1 MIAIKG
7 ICYYTLVLCFAF
19 LTQNK
24 FVSAQ
29 DIDSVLF
36 TNDFFDNDSVLQLT
50 LKFDIKKFMNKK
62 LDEEYLPATLSYF
75 KSDTIEIKKQV
86 RIKSRGIVR
95 KKICYFPPYFINIKN
110 TGLQNNLFSDLNKVK
125 VVSHCKST
133 EVYTNYLLKE
143 YLAYKIFNIITDYS
157 FKVRLLNI
165 KYIDEGRK
173 NKTFTYKAFMIEPEQ
188 LLAERLGLY
197 SLDIDRFNY
206 SQTDSVLTAT
216 MSLFQYMIGNVD
228 FSINGRHNIK
238 MLITKDFKNQK
249 LIPIPYDFDYSGL
262 VNAHYAIPDEKL
274 NIVNVTERFYRGLC
288 RSDYLYDLVLDIYR
302 EKKDEIYV
310 FIESFEYIDQKTRKD
325 VLIYLDEFYDE
336 IDKPE
341 FKTKKIRATCG

>member
-1 MIAIKG
+1 MIAIKR
-7 ICYYTLVLCFAF
+7 ICYYTLILCFAF
-19 LTQNK
+19 LMQNK
-24 FVSAQ
+24 LVSAQ

-36 TNDFFDNDSVLQLT
+36 TNDFFDNDRALQLT
-50 LKFDIKKFMNKK
+50 LKFDIKKFTDEKME
-62 LDEEYLPATLSYF
+62 EEYLPTTLLF
-75 KSDTIEIKKQV
+75 FIDDTIEIKKQV

-95 KKICYFPPYFINIKN
+95 KKSCYFPPYFINIKN
-110 TGLQNNLFSDLNKVK
+110 AGLQNNLFSDLNKVK
-125 VVSHCKST
+125 VVSHCENTKT
-133 EVYTNYLLKE
+133 YTNYLLKE

-157 FKVRLLNI
+157 FKVRLLNVE
-165 KYIDEGRK
+165 YIDEGRK
-173 NKTFTYKAFMIEPEQ
+173 NKSYTYKAFMIEPEE

-238 MLITKDFKNQK
+238 MVITKDYKNQK

-274 NIVNVTERFYRGLC
+274 NIVKVTERFYRGLC
-288 RSDYLYDLVLDIYR
+288 RSDYLYDMVLDIYR
-302 EKKDEIYV
+302 EKKDEIYA
-310 FIESFEYIDQKTRKD
+310 FIKSFEYIDKKNRKD
-325 VLIYLDEFYDE
+325 VLNYLDEFYDE
-336 IDKPE
+336 IEDSN
-341 FKTKKIRATCG
+341 FVTKKIRSTCG

>member
-1 MIAIKG
+1 MIAIKR
-7 ICYYTLVLCFAF
+7 ICYYTLILCCAF

-24 FVSAQ
+24 LLFAQ
-29 DIDSVLF
+29 DIDTVLF
-36 TNDFFDNDSVLQLT
+36 TNDFFDSDSVLQLT
-50 LKFDIKKFMNKK
+50 LKFDIKKFMNEK

-75 KSDTIEIKKQV
+75 INDTVEIKKQV

-95 KKICYFPPYFINIKN
+95 KKICYFPPYYINIKN

-125 VVSHCKST
+125 VVSHCENTKTYSK
-133 EVYTNYLLKE
+133 YLLKE

-173 NKTFTYKAFMIEPEQ
+173 DKTFNYNAFMIEPEE
-188 LLAERLGLY
+188 LLAERLELY
-197 SLDIDRFNY
+197 SLNIDRFTY
-206 SQTDSVLTAT
+206 SQTDSVITAT
-216 MSLFQYMIGNVD
+216 MSLFQYMIGNID

-238 MLITKDFKNQK
+238 MLITKDYKDQK

-274 NIVNVTERFYRGLC
+274 NIVKVTERFYRGLC
-288 RSDYLYDLVLDIYR
+288 RSDYLYEAVLDIYR
-302 EKKDEIYV
+302 EKKDEIYA
-310 FIESFEYIDQKTRKD
+310 FIESFKYMDQKTRKD
-325 VLIYLDEFYDE
+325 VLNYLDEFYVE
-336 IDKPE
+336 IDKPN
-341 FKTKKIRATCG
+341 FVTKKLRSTCG

>member
-206 SQTDSVLTAT
+206 SQTDSVLTAA